1 MKENANI
8 SLPISIN
15 PLNFPSKSNYLQRNF
30 ELFNIKLISM
40 DKFHFALDIMQNNF
54 ESLLEAVTSK
64 PEAEAKL
71 YNSIIVRTSFIDQE
85 FIHIITAII
94 EILLQAQ
101 SEETENL
108 LRQKITIQGNIA
120 TIKGNINS
128 LNTLIE
134 KNPEFHKINIEISEI
149 TKIILNALTEF
160 KEEHLKTSYSIL
172 QKRKD
177 ELEIFIYSNLAM
189 IILKKAEVSPTLIEK
204 MMRSFRE
211 LHQQMTN
218 FDPKE
223 IEEFICYK
231 ISQNLENI
239 NHLRNQKII
248 GKKIVLDNEK
258 TNHLK
263 AIFKWI
269 KGIVKLG
276 ILYHQKDR
284 MLTNSNYQIVKE
296 LEKKL
301 NDLVIQEK
309 QINSNNEVENEIG
322 TIRGIIDELSSIGE
336 LSKQI
341 ISHSNEY
348 INAISDNQANKI
360 ESLFK
365 EEKVMIAEL
374 YSPFLKVDNHCHDSM
389 ILKNGNSKQTL

>member
-322 TIRGIIDELSSIGE
+322 TIRGIIDEL
-336 LSKQI
+336 
-341 ISHSNEY
+341 
-348 INAISDNQANKI
+348 
-360 ESLFK
+360 
-365 EEKVMIAEL
+365 
-374 YSPFLKVDNHCHDSM
+374 
-389 ILKNGNSKQTL
+389 